1 MNETTTL
8 TTEERSNGLKIVRIQ
23 GDLDSMGTHM
33 VESKF
38 DAVLDGETRRVIVDM
53 DEVGF
58 ISSAGMAM
66 LLVKGKR
73 LRQHSG
79 QLVIANA
86 STRVMEVLA
95 LAGFN
100 ELFDVYPS
108 LEEALSAL
116 EPAEL

>member
-1 MNETTTL
+1 M
-8 TTEERSNGLKIVRIQ
+8 KIVRIQ

-38 DAVLDGETRRVIVDM
+38 DAALADQTKRVIVDM
-53 DEVGF
+53 DGVGF
-58 ISSAGMAM
+58 VSSAGMAM
-66 LLVKGKR
+66 LLVKGKH
-73 LRQHSG
+73 LRQQSG

-100 ELFDVYPS
+100 ELFDVCPS
-108 LEEALSAL
+108 PQEALRAL
-116 EPAEL
+116 EPPEL